1 VEIGSD
7 VEENLNM
14 YENHREDAQDDVEYD
29 REIDL
34 IQRALNKMDVDGF
47 AVISRDKK
55 IEKKNENIGTFEFT
69 QFLAIRAY
77 LQHRLRNMGKIEASR
92 RAAQDIFDKFA
103 DFSYKMVCIRK

>member
-1 VEIGSD
+1 
-7 VEENLNM
+7 M

-77 LQHRLRNMGKIEASR
+77 LQHRLRNMGKIEIYLISLQILVTKWCAFGSR
-92 RAAQDIFDKFA
+92 QIITF
-103 DFSYKMVCIRK
+103 CIMI